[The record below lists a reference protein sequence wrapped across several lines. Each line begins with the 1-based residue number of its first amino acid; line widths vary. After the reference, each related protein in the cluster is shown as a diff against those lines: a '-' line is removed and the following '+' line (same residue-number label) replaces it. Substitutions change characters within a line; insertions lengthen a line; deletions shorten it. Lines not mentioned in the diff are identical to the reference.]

1 VAVFTPPFSK
11 EFLMTEAR
19 QEPKVGEKGAKAGER
34 EVVTVQMRVKE
45 GTKYVVTDE
54 GRLADVGEVVTLT
67 EAQAKNWKGM
77 FDPLDAGT
85 GDTLSKAAATGPDDS
100 GKGGAPSPKT
110 GPGGPGGPG
119 GVGR

>member
-1 VAVFTPPFSK
+1 MVDVK
-11 EFLMTEAR
+11 

-54 GRLADVGEVVTLT
+54 ARVADVGEVVTLT
-67 EAQAKNWKGM
+67 EAQTKNWKGM

-85 GDTLSKAAATGPDDS
+85 GDVMSKAAATGPDDS
-100 GKGGAPSPKT
+100 GKGGVGAAKPGPV
-110 GPGGPGGPG
+110 GPG
-119 GVGR
+119 R